1 MERKELVSRVEEIY
15 KKILEVDEMHLE
27 DSMTANDVE
36 GWDSLTHSLLINQV
50 QKDFQ
55 VKFKLRE
62 VIALKNVGE
71 LFDLIQSK
79 IV

>member
-1 MERKELVSRVEEIY
+1 MERKELVSRVEAIY
-15 KKILEVDEMHLE
+15 KKILEVDEIHLE

-50 QKDFQ
+50 QKEFG

-62 VIALKNVGE
+62 VISLKNVGE
-71 LFDLIQSK
+71 LFNLIESK
-79 IV
+79 LT

>member
-15 KKILEVDEMHLE
+15 KEILEVDAITLSDE
-27 DSMTANDVE
+27 MTANDVE

-50 QKDFQ
+50 QKEFE

-62 VIALKNVGE
+62 VISLKNVGE
-71 LFDLIQSK
+71 LFNLIESK
-79 IV
+79 LA